1 MSSSVSKA
9 IVGRWDVG
17 GEDEGLMRRERVVHS
32 VLSMFSDPLN
42 SIRQVPAP
50 VARRALRI
58 EIAELRPKVK

>member
-1 MSSSVSKA
+1 MSEA

-17 GEDEGLMRRERVVHS
+17 GEDEGLLRRGRVVLS

-42 SIRQVPAP
+42 SICQVPAP
-50 VARRALRI
+50 VTRRALRI